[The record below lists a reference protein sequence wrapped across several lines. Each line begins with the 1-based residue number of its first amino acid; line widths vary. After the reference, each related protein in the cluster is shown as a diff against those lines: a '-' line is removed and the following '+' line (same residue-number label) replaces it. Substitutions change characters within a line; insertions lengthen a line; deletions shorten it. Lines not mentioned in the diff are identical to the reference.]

1 MNERNKHTNI
11 NSYIGIESSAMTLF
25 TSSADEKIQGQ
36 DHLREC
42 NNATPIAQYMVKE
55 IITKMKDIQLFV
67 CMCIYVKKANRHD
80 TGVETLSDDYC

>member
-1 MNERNKHTNI
+1 
-11 NSYIGIESSAMTLF
+11 MTLF

-67 CMCIYVKKANRHD
+67 CMCIYVKKANGMTRESRRFLMITASMKLFD
-80 TGVETLSDDYC
+80 SKVK